1 MSSEQID
8 SFSTIAN
15 LVEEG
20 EFEHCGQ
27 NIVYQRWGDR
37 AGKRVIAMHGWLD
50 NAASFE
56 IIAPMLHDIDLV
68 VMDQIGHGY
77 SDHRALPAGYNI
89 WDDLLDIL
97 ALADHLEWSR
107 FSLLGHSRGAMI
119 SWLLAATQPERIE
132 QLIAIDG
139 LIPMAAKAED
149 AAQQLANHLN
159 DSRRIASK
167 RIPSFANLADMIQA
181 RSKATGFSAAASVR
195 IVKRGHRLDDDGLY
209 RWRNDPR
216 LMMASAFKLTAQHI
230 DEISAAIRCP
240 VFVILAKQGLGSLDD
255 YLAAFNH
262 IERVEHV
269 VIDGGHHCHMEAQAS
284 EVAALIQRQLR

>member
-1 MSSEQID
+1 MPNNDID

-27 NIVYQRWGDR
+27 NIVYQRWGDGTGR
-37 AGKRVIAMHGWLD
+37 RVIALHGWLD

-68 VMDQIGHGY
+68 VLDQIGHGY
-77 SDHRALPAGYNI
+77 SDHRTAPAAYNI
-89 WDDLLDIL
+89 WDDLLDVL
-97 ALADHLEWSR
+97 ALADHLEWQG

-139 LIPMAAKAED
+139 LIPLAAKPED

-159 DSRRIASK
+159 DSRGIATK
-167 RIPSFANLADMIQA
+167 RIPSYNNLADMIAA
-181 RSKATGFSAAASVR
+181 RCKATGFSAAASVR
-195 IVKRGHRLDDDGLY
+195 IVKRGHKRDDDGLY

-230 DEISAAIRCP
+230 ESISEAIRCP
-240 VFVILAKQGLGSLDD
+240 VFVIIAKQGMGSVDD
-255 YLAAFNH
+255 YLAVFSH
-262 IERVEHV
+262 IEHVDHV
-269 VIDGGHHCHMEAQAS
+269 VIDGGHHCHMEEQAS
-284 EVAALIQRQLR
+284 EVAALIQKNVV